1 METVL
6 DMLSWVCLLTG
17 AFLGVTGA
25 VGLYRFPDFYTRL
38 HANSITETLCA
49 GLILFGL
56 ALQANGAVMVIKLIL
71 IFFVMAYT
79 GPTAAHALAK
89 SARNENLEPVTAKGE
104 ASSTSS

>member
-1 METVL
+1 MEVVL
-6 DMLSWVCLLTG
+6 DVLSWFCLVTG
-17 AFLGVTGA
+17 CFFGVTGA

-56 ALQANGAVMVIKLIL
+56 ALQANSAIMVIKLIL
-71 IFFVMAYT
+71 IFLVMAYT

-89 SARNENLEPVTAKGE
+89 SARRENLEPVTAQGE